1 MLLNDVKNPAKP
13 SPYPF
18 SMGTAKQSIRQ
29 VLAANVSALKA
40 RRDWTQ
46 QQIAARGGI
55 SQTHVGNVLRA
66 AVNPTTEIL
75 EGLSRAFGIPEWM
88 LLVPNLPV
96 EILDSNEVPALLQ
109 TWLAA
114 RLPR

>member
-1 MLLNDVKNPAKP
+1 MLLGDTQNAARA
-13 SPYPF
+13 SPYAV

-29 VLAANVSALKA
+29 VLAANVVALKE

-46 QQIAARGGI
+46 QQIAAKAGI

-66 AVNPTTEIL
+66 QIDPTTAII
-75 EGLSRAFGIPEWM
+75 EGLSRAFDVPGWL
-88 LLVPNLPV
+88 LLVPNLPI
-96 EILDSNEVPALLQ
+96 ELLDSNEVPALLQ
-109 TWLAA
+109 TWLMA

>member
-1 MLLNDVKNPAKP
+1 MLLSDAKNNARP
-13 SPYPF
+13 SPYPQD
-18 SMGTAKQSIRQ
+18 MGTAKQSIRQ
-29 VLAANVSALKA
+29 VLAENVAKLKA

-46 QQIAARGGI
+46 AQIASRGGL

-66 AVNPTTEIL
+66 EVNPTTEIL
-75 EGLSRAFGIPEWM
+75 EGLSRAFGIPEWL

-96 EILDSNEVPALLQ
+96 ELLDSNEVPAMLQ
-109 TWLAA
+109 TWLAL